1 MAKKR
6 RLKKMD
12 EVNKDISLEK
22 MDEKVFEKK
31 GDETLKIRDFTDRA
45 RGLTGLVKD
54 TCIAGFQLC
63 LSFWETNLGIMQAQ
77 SEYWIAAQE
86 EQAKRSGEMFSRLQT
101 DAVDFWSGDSKNQI
115 GNIISFQKNYYDGI
129 FKASDKI
136 MKESLQVMK
145 KNIEQT
151 FTTINQYLNTY

>member
-1 MAKKR
+1 MDKRR

-12 EVNKDISLEK
+12 EVKKDMNLEK

-31 GDETLKIRDFTDRA
+31 GDEALKVRDFTDTA

-77 SEYWIAAQE
+77 SEYWVATQE
-86 EQAKRSGEMFSRLQT
+86 EQAKRAGEMFSRFQT
-101 DAVDFWSGDSKNQI
+101 DTVDFWAGDSKNQI
-115 GNIISFQKNYYDGI
+115 GNIISFQKNYYDGV

-136 MKESLQVMK
+136 MKESLQAMK

-151 FTTINQYLNTY
+151 FTAINQYLTY